1 MRYLLIA
8 NPFTLFMLYN
18 LLQKIFY
25 HPRYGQFMR
34 FAFIGGSCLILEF
47 VLIYAMLNLLG
58 KYPIQFWG
66 LPAFSTVHVYNAIA
80 FSIALTLNYL
90 VSRFWVFQK
99 GRYSVGKE
107 FLAFVGVGVVALAL
121 SILFFSIGLDVFH
134 WDWIPAK
141 IFSVCLVLVW
151 NFVMKKFFVFKG

>member
-1 MRYLLIA
+1 
-8 NPFTLFMLYN
+8 MLYN
-18 LLQKIFY
+18 LLKKIFY
-25 HPRYGQFMR
+25 HQRYGQFMR

-47 VLIYAMLNLLG
+47 LLIYTMIKLLG
-58 KYPIQFWG
+58 EYPIQLLF
-66 LPAFSTVHVYNAIA
+66 LPSFSTVHLYNAIA

-107 FLAFVGVGVVALAL
+107 FLAFAGVGVIALGL
-121 SILFFSIGLDVFH
+121 SILFFSIGLDIFH
-134 WDWIPAK
+134 WHWILAK
-141 IFSVCLVLVW
+141 IFSVCLVLIW